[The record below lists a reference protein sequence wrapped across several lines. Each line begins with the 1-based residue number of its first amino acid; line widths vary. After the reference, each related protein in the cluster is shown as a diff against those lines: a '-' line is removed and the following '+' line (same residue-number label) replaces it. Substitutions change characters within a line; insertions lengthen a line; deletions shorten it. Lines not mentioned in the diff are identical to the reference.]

1 MIATMSGFRQTLDW
15 IARSDEAVFA
25 MDVMDRIVVWNAG
38 CERLLGRPAESVLGR
53 RCADVMCGRDL
64 NGNVYCVRNC
74 PVALQAREMPHDPVN
89 TFVLR
94 VQTPREG
101 VKRVRVSVFHMTSA
115 RPGLSSLVHVLRE
128 AEAPPSALE
137 TRLAEEARRG
147 SGSNGG
153 KARADLPVATL
164 TAREQDI
171 LRCLAEAM
179 PTSRIAEKLDISP
192 VTVRNHTQRILQKL
206 GVHSKLHA
214 VVHAYRHQLI

>member
-1 MIATMSGFRQTLDW
+1 MSSFPQALDW
-15 IARSDEAVFA
+15 IASSDDAVFA
-25 MDVMDRIVVWNAG
+25 MDVADRIVIWNKG
-38 CERLLGRPAESVLGR
+38 CERLLGRPADGVLGR
-53 RCADVMCGRDL
+53 RCADVLCGRDA

-101 VKRVRVSVFHMTSA
+101 VKRVRVSVFHLGSV

-128 AEAPPSALE
+128 AEASPSPLE
-137 TRLAEEARRG
+137 LRLAAEARLGAGVDASRR
-147 SGSNGG
+147 
-153 KARADLPVATL
+153 KAQEAAEAGTL
-164 TAREQDI
+164 TPREQDI

-179 PTSRIAEKLDISP
+179 PTASIAAKLAISP

>member
-1 MIATMSGFRQTLDW
+1 MSGFPQTLDW
-15 IARSDEAVFA
+15 IAQSDEAVFA
-25 MDVMDRIVVWNAG
+25 MDVMDRIVVWNRG
-38 CERLLGRPAESVLGR
+38 CERLLGRPAASVLGR
-53 RCADVMCGRDL
+53 RCADVLCGRDL
-64 NGNVYCVRNC
+64 NGNVYCVKNC

-101 VKRVRVSVFHMTSA
+101 VKRVRVSVFHLASA
-115 RPGLSSLVHVLRE
+115 RPGMSSLVHVLRE
-128 AEAPPSALE
+128 ADSPVSPLE
-137 TRLAEEARRG
+137 QRLADAARRG
-147 SGSNGG
+147 AGSDGG
-153 KARADLPVATL
+153 RAAAEVGATSL

>member
-1 MIATMSGFRQTLDW
+1 MSAFPQTLDW
-15 IARSDEAVFA
+15 IAQSDEAVFA
-25 MDVMDRIVVWNAG
+25 MDVMDRIVVWNRG
-38 CERLLGRPAESVLGR
+38 CERLLGRPAASVLGR
-53 RCADVMCGRDL
+53 RCADVLCGRDL

-89 TFVLR
+89 TFVLK
-94 VQTPREG
+94 VQTPRDG
-101 VKRVRVSVFHMTSA
+101 TKRVRVSVYHLGSA

-128 AEAPPSALE
+128 ADSPPSVLE
-137 TRLAEEARRG
+137 QRLAEEARRG
-147 SGSNGG
+147 AGSNGG
-153 KARADLPVATL
+153 RARVDAASGTL

-179 PTSRIAEKLDISP
+179 PTARIATKLDISP

-214 VVHAYRHQLI
+214 VVHAYRNQLI